1 MTTSSTEHQDL
12 NGVDLIGVDFDG
24 NTLLMRKI
32 WDKNKEFVEQVFSK
46 DADGKRNHFVDLSV
60 MNDVEFTALMMA
72 IETKQYDIIKILL
85 DNGATEVD
93 RHVWPTTGYSPIIH
107 AIDRDDIRLVRL
119 LLAGDL
125 STHNGIGLDDPLT
138 YPRRFT
144 GDFQTE
150 LGSYDDRTGYTA
162 LMFARGK
169 DTYEVGERAHNSEIT
184 QLIITHIKYKSQKM
198 GCNSCVDTS
207 LRKSIKLLRPDMV
220 EWLLTL
226 GIYNKTDIN
235 NELIIHSENIYDR
248 YYTDGA
254 RREKIDKIT
263 RLLTD
268 KMDYVT
274 RIRRR
279 SRGLG
284 PLMPGGLGGSV
295 KRKYKRLRRLKRLK
309 RLKRIKRNTPE
320 EHVIEDNQPHSQY
333 IFVEITM
340 VRILKR

>member
-169 DTYEVGERAHNSEIT
+169 DTYEDGERAPNSEIT
-184 QLIITHIKYKSQKM
+184 RLIIKHIKDKSQKM

-207 LRKSIKLLRPDMV
+207 LRKSIELLRPDMV

-226 GIYNKTDIN
+226 DIYNQNDIN
-235 NELIIHSENIYDR
+235 NELIIHSKNIDDR
-248 YYTDGA
+248 SYTDES
-254 RREKIDKIT
+254 RREKVDKIT

-268 KMDYVT
+268 KIDFVT
-274 RIRRR
+274 RIRR
-279 SRGLG
+279 SSHGLG
-284 PLMPGGLGGSV
+284 AIEPGGRGGSV
-295 KRKYKRLRRLKRLK
+295 KRKYKKTKKTKKNKKNKKTKKTKKKHARRTCNR
-309 RLKRIKRNTPE
+309 R
-320 EHVIEDNQPHSQY
+320 
-333 IFVEITM
+333 
-340 VRILKR
+340 